1 LLLQL
6 DKFHSLYLQALE
18 VSAVEEQPTLARKW
32 SELEYQALWYAGAFG
47 SSFRA
52 TNGSLVEVIQ
62 FGFWNREPGPD
73 FVNAVIRVDGAQEFK
88 GDIELDINVA
98 DWERHGHGDS
108 PSFQQVI
115 LHLFLLNSGS
125 DFFTRTIDH
134 REVVQVQLKPSGLT
148 LTDTESALAKPGAC
162 CGPLANLP
170 EAQLVQIIETAA
182 RIRLERKALAL
193 RRSVRIHG
201 IDEALF
207 QALAIALGYKSNK
220 IPFLIIAQRTTLAR
234 LRSDRTLAEAIL
246 FGLSG
251 FLEQSLSPDQQEDD
265 YLTGLWTHWWKL
277 RSELHD
283 LMLRPDLWRLGGS
296 RPNNHPHRRLAA
308 LAKIATGWSD
318 FRKLTTDLDAAADW
332 FKNLSHPFW
341 DVHYSLRSACAAR
354 RISLIGTSRIKD
366 IVANVLFPLLMISGN
381 ADWTKFKRTRAE
393 LGNTLLEIVCLRLFG
408 DADRGEQYAHFL
420 YQQQGL
426 LQIFEDF
433 CLNDRTNCQACRFPG
448 LIANWAGGEENER

>member
-1 LLLQL
+1 V
-6 DKFHSLYLQALE
+6 DKFRSLYLSALE
-18 VSAVEEQPTLARKW
+18 IPLLEEQPALSRRW

-52 TNGSLVEVIQ
+52 TNGSLIEVIQ

-88 GDIELDINVA
+88 GDIELDLNIA
-98 DWERHGHGDS
+98 DWERHGHGDN
-108 PSFQQVI
+108 PAFRNVV
-115 LHLFLLNSGS
+115 LHLFLQNSGS

-134 REVVQVQLKPSGLT
+134 REVVQVQLKTSGMI
-148 LTDTESALAKPGAC
+148 LTDTGTALAKPGAC
-162 CGPLANLP
+162 CAPLGDLSK
-170 EAQLVQIIETAA
+170 AQLDQIIETAA
-182 RIRLERKALAL
+182 TIRLEKKSLAL

-207 QALAIALGYKSNK
+207 QALAIALGYKWNK
-220 IPFLIIAQRTTLAR
+220 IPFLIIAQRATLAR
-234 LRSDRTLAEAIL
+234 LRSDPVVAEATL

-251 FLEQSLSPDQQEDD
+251 FLEQSLATSQQDD
-265 YLTGLWTHWWKL
+265 RYLNLLWTRWWKM

-283 LMLRPDLWRLGGS
+283 LMLRGELWRLGGS
-296 RPNNHPHRRLAA
+296 RPNNHPHRRLGA
-308 LAKIATGWSD
+308 LAQIAGGWSD
-318 FRKLTTDLDAAADW
+318 FRKLTTDLDAAVAW
-332 FKNLSHPFW
+332 FQKLSHPFW
-341 DVHYSLRSACAAR
+341 DFHYSLQSAAAPR
-354 RISLIGTSRIKD
+354 RISLIGGSRVKD

-381 ADWTKFKRTRAE
+381 ADWTAFKAIRAE

-408 DADRGEQYAHFL
+408 DALRGQEHAHFL

-433 CLNDRTNCQACRFPG
+433 CLNDRSDCRACRFPG
-448 LIANWAGGEENER
+448 LVQKWGTKKET

>member
-1 LLLQL
+1 VFLSV
-6 DKFHSLYLQALE
+6 DGYRSLYLRALE
-18 VSAVEEQPTLARKW
+18 ISAVEEEPLLARRW

-47 SSFRA
+47 INFRA
-52 TNGSLVEVIQ
+52 TNGSLVEVVQ

-73 FVNAVIRVDGAQEFK
+73 FVNAVIRIDGAQEFK

-98 DWERHGHGDS
+98 DWERHGHGDN
-108 PSFQQVI
+108 PAFRNVV
-115 LHLFLLNSGS
+115 LHLFLQNSGS

-134 REVVQVQLKPSGLT
+134 REIVQVQLKTTGLA

-162 CGPLANLP
+162 RSPLSNLP
-170 EAQLVQIIETAA
+170 EARLDQIIETAA

-193 RRSVRIHG
+193 RRSIRIHG

-207 QALAIALGYKSNK
+207 QALAIGLGYKWNK
-220 IPFLIIAQRTTLAR
+220 IPFLIIAQRATLTR
-234 LRSDRTLAEAIL
+234 LRLDRTAAEAIL

-251 FLEQSLSPDQQEDD
+251 FLERSLPASQQDD
-265 YLTGLWTHWWKL
+265 RYLNALWIRWWKL

-283 LMLRPDLWRLGGS
+283 LVLRTDLWRLGGS
-296 RPNNHPHRRLAA
+296 RPNNHPHRRLGA
-308 LAKIATGWSD
+308 LAQIASGWSE
-318 FRKLTTDLDAAADW
+318 FRKLSIGLDAAGEW
-332 FKNLSHPFW
+332 FLKLSHPFW
-341 DVHYSLRSACAAR
+341 DFHYTLQSAPTPR
-354 RISLIGTSRIKD
+354 RISLIGTSRVKD

-381 ADWTKFKRTRAE
+381 ADWTAFKSIRAE

-408 DADRGEQYAHFL
+408 DADRGRQHVHFL

-433 CLNDRTNCQACRFPG
+433 CLNDRSDCQACRFPA
-448 LIANWAGGEENER
+448 LIANWREGAGD

>member
-1 LLLQL
+1 M
-6 DKFHSLYLQALE
+6 DIFRPLYLRALE
-18 VSAVEEQPTLARKW
+18 VSAVEERPAISRRW

-47 SSFRA
+47 SNFRA

-73 FVNAVIRVDGAQEFK
+73 FVNAVIRTDGVQEFK

-98 DWERHGHGDS
+98 DWERHGHGDN
-108 PSFQQVI
+108 PAFRNVV
-115 LHLFLLNSGS
+115 LHLFLQNSGS
-125 DFFTRTIDH
+125 DFFTRTVDH
-134 REVVQVQLKPSGLT
+134 REVIQVQLKTTGLT
-148 LTDTESALAKPGAC
+148 LTDSESALAKPGAC
-162 CGPLANLP
+162 CGALSNLP
-170 EAQLVQIIETAA
+170 EAQLDQVIETAA

-207 QALAIALGYKSNK
+207 QALAIALGYKWNK

-234 LRSDRTLAEAIL
+234 LRSDRVVAEAIL

-251 FLEQSLSPDQQEDD
+251 FLEQSLSSDQQEDR
-265 YLTGLWTHWWKL
+265 YLSALWTHWWKL

-283 LMLRPDLWRLGGS
+283 LVLRADLWRLGGS
-296 RPNNHPHRRLAA
+296 RPNNHPHRRLGA
-308 LAKIATGWSD
+308 LAQIAAGWSD
-318 FRKLTTDLDAAADW
+318 FRKLTTDLEAAADW
-332 FKNLSHPFW
+332 FQKLSHPFW
-341 DVHYSLRSACAAR
+341 DFHYSLRSAPALR
-354 RISLIGTSRIKD
+354 RISLIGTSRVKD
-366 IVANVLFPLLMISGN
+366 MVANVLFPLLMISGN
-381 ADWTKFKRTRAE
+381 ADWSAFKSIRAE

-408 DADRGEQYAHFL
+408 DSDRGQQYAHFL

-433 CLNDRTNCQACRFPG
+433 CLNDRTDCRACRFPG
-448 LIANWAGGEENER
+448 LIANWQGKEVKGETH